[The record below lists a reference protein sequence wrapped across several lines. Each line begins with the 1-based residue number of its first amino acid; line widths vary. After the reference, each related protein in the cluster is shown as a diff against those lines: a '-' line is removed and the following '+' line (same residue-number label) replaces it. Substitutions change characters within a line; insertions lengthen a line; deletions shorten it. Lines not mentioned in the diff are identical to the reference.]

1 MERQLFSFA
10 ASHASDAMLALTL
23 DHSLWTV
30 VLSAAA
36 GLVGAA
42 PLTALLATRQ
52 KRDLRMVTEAIAH
65 GRPITAIDRSDEIGR
80 LAQAVD
86 VWRANEARLRAED
99 LTQAGDSELAA
110 GQAAARTAIEAWMG
124 ESRVALDKAVLEVG
138 RMVELIGVTGMS
150 HLEISC
156 KAMSVDN
163 DAEQA
168 SMNVET
174 VAATTKELASAIREI
189 AQQVMSAN
197 QIAGEAVVKAD
208 NASSTIRT
216 MVAAADGIRQVL
228 AMITNIANQT
238 NLLALNATIEA
249 ARAGEAGKGF
259 AVVASEVKSLAS
271 QTAKA
276 TEQISSQLGCIT
288 EVSRQALAAIAD
300 VTQIIDQINHAEMVI
315 ASAVEEQGAATKE
328 ISDNAH
334 QAADRTS
341 QVSGLIS
348 EIAAAADRSGTQS
361 LDASRHAAEIA
372 ESLSQL
378 QQRFSVG
385 PTITTAT
392 M

>member
-1 MERQLFSFA
+1 MEPQLFSFA
-10 ASHASDAMLALTL
+10 GSHALNAMLALTL
-23 DHSLWTV
+23 DYLWTV
-30 VLSAAA
+30 IFSAAA
-36 GLVGAA
+36 GLFGA
-42 PLTALLATRQ
+42 ALLASRQ
-52 KRDLRMVTEAIAH
+52 KRALRMVTEAIQH
-65 GRPITAIDRSDEIGR
+65 GRPIPTIDRNAEIKH
-80 LAQAVD
+80 LAQAIE
-86 VWRANEARLRAED
+86 VWRANEARLRAEA
-99 LTQAGDSELAA
+99 LPLAGDSQLAD
-110 GQAAARTAIEAWMG
+110 GHAAACKAIEAWMG
-124 ESRVALDKAVLEVG
+124 ESRAALDKAILEVG

-150 HLEISC
+150 HIEISC

-189 AQQVMSAN
+189 AQQVTSAN

-208 NASSTIRT
+208 NARSTIRT
-216 MVAAADGIRQVL
+216 MIAAAEGIRQVL
-228 AMITNIANQT
+228 ALITNIANQT

-259 AVVASEVKSLAS
+259 AVVAAEVKSLAS

-276 TEQISSQLGCIT
+276 TEQISNQLGCIT

-315 ASAVEEQGAATKE
+315 AAAVEEQGAATKE

-348 EIAAAADRSGTQS
+348 EIADAADRSGNQS
-361 LDASRHAAEIA
+361 LDASRHATEIA
-372 ESLSQL
+372 ESLSHL

-385 PTITTAT
+385 PTFSIAS